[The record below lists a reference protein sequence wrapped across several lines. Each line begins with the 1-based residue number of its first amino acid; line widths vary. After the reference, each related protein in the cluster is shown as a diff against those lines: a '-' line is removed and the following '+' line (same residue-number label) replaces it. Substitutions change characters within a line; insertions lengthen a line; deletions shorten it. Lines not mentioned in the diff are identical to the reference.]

1 MSWSRTIA
9 ASSVSQTGSSAAK
22 LVESIIQEWRAPA
35 DAVRWLAV
43 EPIQNPRKRALR
55 IRFGVCLVIA
65 SWLPIAQVTIWLTSP
80 SSGQADRIRAVIWGI
95 QVVVGLIGVAV
106 AGSQTIQVAKSVGWR
121 RAPGAVWRLIRSP
134 NAPADP
140 AL

>member
-1 MSWSRTIA
+1 M
-9 ASSVSQTGSSAAK
+9 
-22 LVESIIQEWRAPA
+22 
-35 DAVRWLAV
+35 
-43 EPIQNPRKRALR
+43 EPVQNPRTRALR

-65 SWLPIAQVTIWLTSP
+65 SWLPIAQVTIWLSSP

-95 QVVVGLIGVAV
+95 QVVIGLIGVAV

-121 RAPGAVWRLIRSP
+121 RSPGVVWRMMRSP
-134 NAPADP
+134 NTPVDP

>member
-1 MSWSRTIA
+1 M
-9 ASSVSQTGSSAAK
+9 
-22 LVESIIQEWRAPA
+22 
-35 DAVRWLAV
+35 
-43 EPIQNPRKRALR
+43 EPIENPRARALR

-65 SWLPIAQVTIWLTSP
+65 SWLPIAQVTIWLTAP

-134 NAPADP
+134 NATVGP

>member
-1 MSWSRTIA
+1 
-9 ASSVSQTGSSAAK
+9 
-22 LVESIIQEWRAPA
+22 
-35 DAVRWLAV
+35 V
-43 EPIQNPRKRALR
+43 EPIENPRARAFR
-55 IRFGVCLVIA
+55 IRFGVCLVVT
-65 SWLPIAQVTIWLTSP
+65 SWLPIAQITIWLTAP

-121 RAPGAVWRLIRSP
+121 RASAAVWRLRRSP
-134 NAPADP
+134 KAPVDP

>member
-1 MSWSRTIA
+1 M
-9 ASSVSQTGSSAAK
+9 
-22 LVESIIQEWRAPA
+22 P

-43 EPIQNPRKRALR
+43 EPIENSRARAFR
-55 IRFGVCLVIA
+55 IRLGVALVAA

-121 RAPGAVWRLIRSP
+121 RSPVVVWRLMRSP
-134 NAPADP
+134 NTPVDA

>member
-1 MSWSRTIA
+1 MH
-9 ASSVSQTGSSAAK
+9 
-22 LVESIIQEWRAPA
+22 
-35 DAVRWLAV
+35 AVRWLVV
-43 EPIQNPRKRALR
+43 EPIENPRARAFR
-55 IRFGVCLVIA
+55 IRLGVCLVAA

-80 SSGQADRIRAVIWGI
+80 SSSQADRIRAVIWGI

-121 RAPGAVWRLIRSP
+121 RSPGVVWRLMRSP
-134 NAPADP
+134 NTPVDA